1 MYCIDCGTQNL
12 ETTRYCSRC
21 GSNLEVLRSALT
33 QPLTQE
39 STSLIGPRHVGA
51 ILAVTAI
58 IGVVGFA
65 AIFGAI
71 IALSDILGPRIGGG
85 IVPVILFAGGIGV
98 FGLVMIIRMLLGL
111 LNGAKGAASAHAA
124 PARLAAPPQHAALP
138 PPAFRQPVGSVVEHT
153 TARLANYAPPPDE
166 RERER

>member
-12 ETTRYCSRC
+12 DTTRYCSRC
-21 GSNLEVLRSALT
+21 GANLEILRTALT

-39 STSLIGPRHVGA
+39 STSLIGPRHVGG
-51 ILAVTAI
+51 ILTVTAI

-71 IALSDILGPRIGGG
+71 IALSDILSPRIGGG
-85 IVPVILFAGGIGV
+85 IVPVILFAGGFGV

-111 LNGAKGAASAHAA
+111 LNGAKSGVPGAIVA
-124 PARLAAPPQHAALP
+124 PRLPAPPQQAALP
-138 PPAFRQPVGSVVEHT
+138 PPAFRQPVPSVVEHT
-153 TARLANYAPPPDE
+153 TARLANYAPPADE
-166 RERER
+166 RER

>member
-111 LNGAKGAASAHAA
+111 
-124 PARLAAPPQHAALP
+124 
-138 PPAFRQPVGSVVEHT
+138 
-153 TARLANYAPPPDE
+153 
-166 RERER
+166 